1 MITADESVF
10 PNNVVEL
17 LEISFQGIDPDLTV
31 LKRPLRPSD
40 PNQCIGVFPALWQ
53 PEEDSL
59 EMGHSAPHEPTL
71 AQYQIG
77 IQAFVKDGDEIR
89 GLAIHS
95 ILSKRVRGVLYRD
108 QALRVALQSLYVS
121 DGVSTESLRRWGVR
135 TQRYMNNDID
145 GKFVYVSTLD
155 YWIETEVQ

>member
-1 MITADESVF
+1 MIDGTEPVF

-17 LEISFQGIDPDLTV
+17 LALGLQVIDSELTV

-53 PEEDSL
+53 PKEDSL
-59 EMGHSAPHEPTL
+59 EIGHRFPNEPTL
-71 AQYQIG
+71 SEYQIG
-77 IQAFVKDGDEIR
+77 IQGFVKDGDEVR
-89 GLAIHS
+89 GLTTHS
-95 ILSKRVRGVLYRD
+95 ILSNRIRGVLYRNAD
-108 QALRVALQSLYVS
+108 LRVALQSLYVY
-121 DGVSTESLRRWGVR
+121 DGVSTERLRRWGVR

-155 YWIETEVQ
+155 YWIETEVS